1 MIWHDKE
8 FLEQK
13 IVGGNRKTTKKTT
26 DFSTP
31 VETEESRFAPQTID
45 NERVRSSINAA
56 LLQQFFFFKQNKT
69 LKN

>member
-45 NERVRSSINAA
+45 NERV
-56 LLQQFFFFKQNKT
+56 
-69 LKN
+69 